1 MLCLKGVKMK
11 LCKKICIIYGLLALS
26 FQFVIAAT
34 ATEELFFTQLQAIK
48 AQMPKAAEKYIEE
61 EKRREKA
68 NSDAH
73 NALIDMIASRERRN
87 PVEAYKIDRGEV
99 LLRKYSGKIGEREV
113 SFFVQIYK
121 KNITHGVI
129 ALPNEPML
137 PFMMTKDKKVKIG
150 FDYPYLE
157 TNIDLDL
164 NQNLEL
170 QVGIKKQ
177 KLATFAPQCP
187 ATKVCSY
194 VKDYINIGFDS
205 IYDLEFTA
213 SFLYFPDLQKVVF
226 MGEREYG
233 EVTYETYIYTI
244 SEDVKSYQEAREK
257 VHSLGGKG
265 NINFTFLFANDTYI
279 SFVSRDT
286 YPGIAGTGK
295 DMLNYALLDI
305 KSKIMLDIS
314 DLYLV
319 DTNKKLPK
327 TFRKYSTFFNEEFF
341 PWDTFYYDGFYY
353 RRDDPIIPIQEL
365 KPYLKAGMYDYLI
378 GKSPTLPKAII
389 KEMIEIQK
397 SRDEGL

>member
-1 MLCLKGVKMK
+1 MK

-61 EKRREKA
+61 KKRREKA
-68 NSDAH
+68 NSDA
-73 NALIDMIASRERRN
+73 IASRQGGN

-177 KLATFAPQCP
+177 KIATFSPQCP

-226 MGEREYG
+226 MGEREYVY
-233 EVTYETYIYTI
+233 ETYETYTISEDVKYTI

-279 SFVSRDT
+279 SFVYRDT
-286 YPGIAGTGK
+286 YPDRTATSQ
-295 DMLNYALLDI
+295 DMPYYALLDI
-305 KSKIMLDIS
+305 KSKIILDIS
-314 DLYLV
+314 SYLYLV

-327 TFRKYSTFFNEEFF
+327 TFRKYSTFFNEEYF